1 MLYRLPTLAPVTSRP
16 PVFLQ
21 LSAMSKVRFA
31 AAFAACVGCSIAASV
46 QAAPQTVCTITVNS
60 SDEKDAF
67 RRHLPADRHQ
77 FVELVERGRPDWLE
91 SARRKG
97 IRCDVLIISGHY
109 DGGDYAGGNEFFSEH
124 VDSHEYLPVDE
135 MERVAC
141 SEPDD
146 GLFARLKE
154 VYLFGCNTLNPQA
167 LRSDPAEI
175 ARSLVQSGHP
185 AAEADRLARALSV
198 RYADSSRDRM
208 RHIFRNVP
216 AIYGFSSVAPL
227 GPVAATYL
235 DRYFQSGG
243 ARDVATGRA
252 GSRVLNYFPGHSLTL
267 TRGLSDSDA
276 DAEYRRDLCKFVDDR
291 LSARQ
296 KVDAIHRLLS
306 RDMAEVRIFL
316 DRLERYT
323 GSLDATTRQEP
334 EVDRALHDISSDTAT
349 KTRYLQFLR
358 ASAAPPVRA
367 RLIDLAAAL
376 DWLTPD
382 EHRGELMAMI
392 RDELAAPVVTAADVD
407 LVCRLNAN
415 HQLDAGVAALGSATD
430 AGVGHAAIL
439 ACLGSERDHARV
451 LQALTSAHDPDVQ
464 IAQVYLRHH
473 PIDDVGEL
481 RDVASGILQMPDS
494 SAQVRALDAL
504 AHHRLSDR
512 ETLETLTRLYPVA
525 KSVNVQRAIAGI
537 LIRSDYGQIAS
548 PELIRALQDH
558 RLKSPEGR
566 DLIDVLIRRLQ
577 VS

>member
-1 MLYRLPTLAPVTSRP
+1 MP
-16 PVFLQ
+16 
-21 LSAMSKVRFA
+21 RFPSFIA
-31 AAFAACVGCSIAASV
+31 AAFAACAGCSVAANAH
-46 QAAPQTVCTITVNS
+46 AAPQTVCTITVNS
-60 SDEKDAF
+60 SDEKEAF
-67 RRHLPADRHQ
+67 RRHLPADRYQ

-91 SARRKG
+91 SARQKG

-124 VDSHEYLPVDE
+124 VDSHEFLPVDE

-141 SEPDD
+141 SEPED
-146 GLFARLKE
+146 GLFSQLKE

-175 ARSLVQSGHP
+175 ARSLVQSGHAP
-185 AAEADRLARALSV
+185 ADAERLARGLSA

-216 AIYGFSSVAPL
+216 AVYGFSSVAPL

-252 GSRVLNYFPGHSLTL
+252 GQKLLAYFPGRSLTL
-267 TRGLSDSDA
+267 TRGLTDGDTDA
-276 DAEYRRDLCKFVDDR
+276 GYRRDLCQFVDDR
-291 LSARQ
+291 LSAAQ
-296 KVDAIHRLLS
+296 KVEAMHRLLS

-316 DRLERYT
+316 DRLERYAA
-323 GSLDATTRQEP
+323 SLASTAHQADDVAQ
-334 EVDRALHDISSDTAT
+334 ALDDVARDTAA
-349 KTRYLQFLR
+349 KSRYLQFLR
-358 ASAAPPVRA
+358 ASGRPAVRA
-367 RLIDLAAAL
+367 RLIELAAEL
-376 DWLTPD
+376 KWLTPD
-382 EHRGELMAMI
+382 QRRGELMALI
-392 RDELAAPVVTAADVD
+392 NDELASPVVTAADVD
-407 LVCRLNAN
+407 LVCRLNAD
-415 HQLDAGVAALGSATD
+415 HALDSQAPPSVESPPAS
-430 AGVGHAAIL
+430 VGHAAVL

-451 LQALTSAHDPDVQ
+451 MQALTSTRDDDVQ
-464 IAQVYLRHH
+464 VAQVYLRHH
-473 PIDDVGEL
+473 PIDDVAEL

-512 ETLETLTRLYPVA
+512 ETLEALTRLYPVA

-537 LIRSDYGQIAS
+537 LIRSDYRQIAS
-548 PELIRALQDH
+548 PELVRALQDH
-558 RLKSPEGR
+558 RLKSPDGQ